1 MKIKNVKIQNF
12 RSYYGYNE
20 FNFDK
25 DLVYITGENNSG
37 KSTLFQA
44 LDVLINGT
52 SKQFLHEENKNKQAS
67 SEQEMYISL
76 TFSGDDIEQI
86 IQTFANEK
94 KKDVFCSYIY
104 EENGEKSFQI
114 RRSDKVTK
122 WQDSTG
128 KFKDI
133 DEGCLSIYNK
143 KEERFE
149 NPSGIEP
156 PLKSLFR
163 FIKIDA
169 NTSAEDNVNFKNN
182 GTIGELIGEI
192 ANDFSDCEEYKK
204 LEEAHEKAFTKLK
217 EKISPNINEQLTN
230 ILSQQYQPNTNA
242 EIEFF
247 LPTID
252 KLLSNAR
259 LLVDDGDGVETE
271 YQQKGHG
278 LQRSIALALIQLR
291 AEFYNDSSKE
301 VRRPVFYFIDEPE
314 AFLHPRGQHNLRNA
328 LEKLSM
334 KDVGQIF
341 ICTHSI
347 YMLDQYNKNKQN
359 LIVLEKVIEQEKNT
373 KIEDKSNYFIQLY
386 GNPTPSE
393 ISYFAFNLPTHE
405 FHNELYNYIQVEYS
419 KKHSIKDVDNILV
432 NGGIKQ
438 ELLVDSGYED
448 NQGNQHNYRTLPTKI
463 RNIYHHGSPDEL
475 SEISESELQLSIQCL
490 CDYITKMRNKEKK
503 ASS

>member
-1 MKIKNVKIQNF
+1 MLLLKIKNVKIKNF
-12 RSYYGYNE
+12 RSYHGYNE

-25 DLVYITGENNSG
+25 NLIYITGENNSG

-44 LDVLINGT
+44 LDILINGT
-52 SKQFLHEENKNKQAS
+52 STQFLSEENKNKQAS

-76 TFSGDDIEQI
+76 TFSGDDIEEI
-86 IQTFANEK
+86 IQTFVKEK
-94 KKDVFCSYIY
+94 KDCFCKYIY
-104 EENGEKSFQI
+104 EENGEKLFQI

-122 WQDSTG
+122 WIDSSG
-128 KFKDI
+128 KEKEI
-133 DEGCLSIYNK
+133 NSGKLSIYNTITK
-143 KEERFE
+143 NFE
-149 NPSGIEP
+149 NPSGIES

-182 GTIGELIGEI
+182 GIIGELIGEI
-192 ANDFSDCEEYKK
+192 ASDFSNCEEYKK
-204 LEEAHEKAFTKLK
+204 LEKAHEKAFTKLK
-217 EKISPNINEQLTN
+217 EKISPNINGQLTE
-230 ILSQQYQPNTNA
+230 ILSQQYQPNTNV

-247 LPTID
+247 LPKLDT
-252 KLLSNAR
+252 LLSNAR
-259 LLVDDGDGVETE
+259 LLIDDGIKTE

-291 AEFYNDSSKE
+291 AEFYNDSNKE

-334 KDVGQIF
+334 KGTGQIF

-347 YMLDQYNKNKQN
+347 YMLDQYNNNKQN
-359 LIVLEKVIEQEKNT
+359 LIVLEKKVGENVKIKN
-373 KIEDKSNYFIQLY
+373 KSSYFIQLY

-405 FHNELYNYIQVEYS
+405 FHNELYNYIQVRYCS
-419 KKHSIKDVDNILV
+419 DHSIMSVDNILA
-432 NGGIKQ
+432 NDGIKQ

-448 NQGNQHNYRTLPTKI
+448 NQGNQHNYRTLSTKI
-463 RNIYHHGSPDEL
+463 RNIYHHGSSDEL

-490 CDYITKMRNKEKK
+490 CDYISKMRNKEKK
-503 ASS
+503 ANS